1 MLRSGTKRKN
11 NCSNHEAVVPAVGTL
26 GSRKEVGKGRKAG
39 MNEDR
44 GVVTENTK
52 LGSFQ
57 LSVLGQISLPL

>member
-39 MNEDR
+39 MNED
-44 GVVTENTK
+44 GA
-52 LGSFQ
+52 S
-57 LSVLGQISLPL
+57 